1 MNGPVHA
8 SYLLSGATPES
19 AFAALLDVRALPQW
33 AFGLRRAR
41 VLDAA
46 GESTAEEVGPGAVV
60 EFTLSAAGL
69 THRVL
74 STVTVLEA
82 PHRLEWCYTAGATGG
97 GGWLIQEA
105 GEQTV
110 RMTLTTDY
118 EVEPEW
124 LNTISHQPFFRGLIE
139 QLLRR
144 SMRRLGERL
153 GEGS

>member
-1 MNGPVHA
+1 VNDPVHA

-19 AFAALLDVRALPQW
+19 AFAALLDVRGLPQW
-33 AFGLRRAR
+33 ALGLRRAR

-46 GESTAEEVGPGAVV
+46 GESTAAEVRPRSVL

-82 PHRLEWCYTAGATGG
+82 PHRLEWRYTAGATGR
-97 GGWLIQEA
+97 GGWLVEEA
-105 GEQTV
+105 GEGTV

-124 LNTISHQPFFRGLIE
+124 LNTISHRPFFRGLIE

-153 GEGS
+153 A

>member
-1 MNGPVHA
+1 M
-8 SYLLSGATPES
+8 
-19 AFAALLDVRALPQW
+19 
-33 AFGLRRAR
+33 
-41 VLDAA
+41 LDAA
-46 GESTAEEVGPGAVV
+46 GESTAAEVRPGSVL

-82 PHRLEWCYTAGATGG
+82 PHRLEWSYTAGATGRG
-97 GGWLIQEA
+97 GRLVEEA
-105 GEQTV
+105 GEETV

-124 LNTISHQPFFRGLIE
+124 LNTISHTPFFRGLIE

-153 GEGS
+153 A